1 MRFGNTA
8 IVRVGRGP
16 AARGPMHGFSPE
28 PTSVRVGRQD
38 YTRVGQATMQGGASA
53 PGIVPPSISP
63 VGGGDFAASAPGPTL
78 WCGAG
83 TTVRQEPLGSTRASV
98 PAGATQ
104 EFLFQPCSPF
114 RLHYFTIPESFAL
127 LFTVIS
133 LKICR
138 LELTEGE
145 TPAEAFSN
153 QGGFMNNIVDG
164 RFIYPSIPGRL
175 LVRNDS
181 TAAAFF
187 NALLFG
193 AVQDC

>member
-1 MRFGNTA
+1 MGGHILSGESFPAGSQ
-8 IVRVGRGP
+8 GP
-16 AARGPMHGFSPE
+16 SLWNLPIGP
-28 PTSVRVGRQD
+28 
-38 YTRVGQATMQGGASA
+38 
-53 PGIVPPSISP
+53 
-63 VGGGDFAASAPGPTL
+63 
-78 WCGAG
+78 
-83 TTVRQEPLGSTRASV
+83 VRQEPLGSTRASV